1 MLRGV
6 REEMTGTA
14 TVRSFD
20 QILLRGEH
28 VILVALLPSA
38 QPAKRK
44 GKDEPGAGERALES
58 AAREKQQRRD
68 TDAST

>member
-1 MLRGV
+1 MRGV
-6 REEMTGTA
+6 REEMNSTA
-14 TVRSFD
+14 TVRAFD

-44 GKDEPGAGERALES
+44 EKDDTGAGGRVPES
-58 AAREKQQRRD
+58 GTREKQQRRD